1 MHVGLW
7 GQGMSDG
14 RLRVVGEPRPH
25 VVGRACV
32 RTNLAALL
40 PILAS
45 AIDGQAPWLDD
56 LAEDEI
62 IVSADLADILDRFY
76 LYRDLPK
83 AA

>member
-1 MHVGLW
+1 MA
-7 GQGMSDG
+7 DG
-14 RLRVVGEPRPH
+14 RLRVVGERRPH

-40 PILAS
+40 PVLAS

-56 LAEDEI
+56 LADDEI
-62 IVSADLADILDRFY
+62 IVSADLADILDRCY
-76 LYRDLPK
+76 LYRNPSK